1 MNASIQSPDPDDV
14 LDLRGVACPA
24 NSARALLRLEGMDSG
39 EVLELVVDD
48 GEPIELVP
56 VAVEQEGHEI
66 LTREQDGR
74 HWRLLIRA
82 N

>member
-1 MNASIQSPDPDDV
+1 MKRIADEV

-39 EVLELVVDD
+39 QVLELVVDD

-56 VAVEQEGHEI
+56 RALDQEGHEI
-66 LTREQDGR
+66 LARERDGR
-74 HWRLLIRA
+74 HWRLLIKA
-82 N
+82 K